1 MFGRVVFE
9 ALHSQKNERGVAM
22 SKITQGEI
30 ILWHFR
36 NVGTLTR
43 AQAMSEYGIVELPAR
58 IVELKRLGHKIT
70 STKGTSKNRFGTVHF
85 NIYKLEE

>member
-1 MFGRVVFE
+1 MEG
-9 ALHSQKNERGVAM
+9 KTKM
-22 SKITQGEI
+22 TQREMV
-30 ILWHFR
+30 LWHLR

-70 STKGTSKNRFGTVHF
+70 STKGQSKNRFGTVTF
-85 NIYKLEE
+85 NIYKLEEQ